1 MKPALFA
8 ALLLAAAPAAA
19 GPAEDA
25 VAARQGFYKLLGAEM
40 GPLAAMAKGEVT
52 FDAERAAAHAANLS
66 AIAGYDVSRLFIDG
80 TSADDL
86 AGTKAKADI
95 WMDRE
100 DFMTKFLN
108 MRQAINA
115 NQANIAAGR
124 AELGGAL
131 GHIGGTCKACHD
143 AYRAS

>member
-8 ALLLAAAPAAA
+8 ALLLVAAPAAA

-25 VAARQGFYKLLGAEM
+25 IAARQGFYKLLGAEM

-80 TSADDL
+80 TSEDDL
-86 AGTKAKADI
+86 PGTKAKADI
-95 WMDRE
+95 WLDRE
-100 DFMTKFLN
+100 DFVTKFLD
-108 MRQAINA
+108 MRQAVNA
-115 NQANIAAGR
+115 NQAAIAAGR

-131 GHIGGTCKACHD
+131 GQIGATCKACHD